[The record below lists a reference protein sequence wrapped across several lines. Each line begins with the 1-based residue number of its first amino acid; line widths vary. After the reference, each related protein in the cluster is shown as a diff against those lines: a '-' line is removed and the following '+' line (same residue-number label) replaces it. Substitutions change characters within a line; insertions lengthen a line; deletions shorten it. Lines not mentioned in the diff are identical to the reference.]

1 MKLSFQKLLR
11 IFSIR
16 SIISESPYVWTQFV
30 SESFH
35 HDQNMTG
42 LSTRRFAIR
51 KTAMAI
57 FPAVLNAIISS
68 PEQIAPRSV
77 NYLTR
82 DTTIVGFVIRCRASS
97 ARHSFA
103 HGRNITRN
111 FLISV
116 LFVTGVRG
124 DNL

>member
-1 MKLSFQKLLR
+1 
-11 IFSIR
+11 
-16 SIISESPYVWTQFV
+16 
-30 SESFH
+30 
-35 HDQNMTG
+35 MTG
-42 LSTRRFAIR
+42 LSSRRFAIR
-51 KTAMAI
+51 KTAKAI
-57 FPAVLNAIISS
+57 LPAVLNAIISS
-68 PEQIAPRSV
+68 PEQIAARSM

-97 ARHSFA
+97 ARHSLV

-116 LFVTGVRG
+116 LFITGMRG